1 MTFVIKNRH
10 LTPIQDPISAGMT
23 HGLSARIAIKVTA
36 LPMNTL
42 PNRTLV
48 LVLLVVFSTR
58 VVIAQKSGGGKS
70 GGGAHGM
77 PAPAPPGPS
86 DNSRIRSSE
95 GEFDAN
101 VVFLSDSNHPLLKND
116 LPACFQWPMSP
127 LLSSTASVAGME
139 LSSEGKDQFT
149 SGCGAAQK
157 KNYKEAEHRLNRVI
171 ELNPKYAAAFVLL
184 GQIHRDQKHFKE
196 AVQFCTQA
204 RDADPSY
211 LPGYLCLADL
221 AARQDQWT
229 EVAALTDQVLQMH
242 PTRAPGAYYYN
253 TLANLYLKQWPSAE
267 KSGLQALQDSSKGE
281 KVELHW
287 LLAKIYEEQHNREA
301 EARQLHE
308 YLDLA
313 PDGQSAETAKHI
325 LKQIEAHSPK

>member
-1 MTFVIKNRH
+1 MHN
-10 LTPIQDPISAGMT
+10 
-23 HGLSARIAIKVTA
+23 
-36 LPMNTL
+36 L
-42 PNRTLV
+42 PNRILF
-48 LVLLVVFSTR
+48 LVLLTVFSAHIMR
-58 VVIAQKSGGGKS
+58 AQKSGGKS
-70 GGGAHGM
+70 GGTGG
-77 PAPAPPGPS
+77 
-86 DNSRIRSSE
+86 SRSTGTPVSGTSYNPNYRPRSSE

-101 VVFLSDSNHPLLKND
+101 VVFLSGDNHPLSKND
-116 LPACFQWPMSP
+116 LPTCFQWPMSP
-127 LLSSTASVAGME
+127 VQSSTVSATGME
-139 LSSEGKDQFT
+139 LSSEAKDQFT

-157 KNYKEAEHRLNRVI
+157 KNFKDAQHRLARVI

-184 GQIHRDQKHFKE
+184 GQINKDQGHLKE

-229 EVAALTDQVLQMH
+229 EVAALTDQVLKMH

-267 KSGLQALQDSSKGE
+267 KSGLQALQDSSKSE

-287 LLAKIYEEQHNREA
+287 LLAKIYEEQHNRQAEA
-301 EARQLHE
+301 EQLHQ
-308 YLDLA
+308 YLNLS
-313 PDGQSAETAKHI
+313 PDGQDANAAKRI
-325 LKQIEAHSPK
+325 LKQIEARPEK